1 MGPWADDF
9 EILNILPII
18 CLMNTVSTTS
28 CWLWDFHLI
37 NQTSLFLILH
47 NKSHFELGA
56 YFQKDTNFPVA
67 NPSTFS
73 HYHQLILKMMSTSRI
88 PAFTRCLLLFV
99 LCISPLFIWHLFILQ
114 LCSFFKA
121 QLTCHLFFK
130 AFPKTHKQKDS
141 SELIYSFSV
150 FMAEM
155 PSWNYLKNV
164 HRSQT
169 VELLILVWWF
179 LAGKI
184 ASLPFSISS
193 CIKWRYYN

>member
-1 MGPWADDF
+1 MKV
-9 EILNILPII
+9 ILSWEHIFRKTLIS
-18 CLMNTVSTTS
+18 L
-28 CWLWDFHLI
+28 WLI
-37 NQTSLFLILH
+37 TQPSVTI
-47 NKSHFELGA
+47 
-56 YFQKDTNFPVA
+56 TNSSWKWCP
-67 NPSTFS
+67 P
-73 HYHQLILKMMSTSRI
+73 SRI

-99 LCISPLFIWHLFILQ
+99 LCISPLFIRHLFILQ